1 MRAASDIILI
11 NQSNGW
17 KQGICVKCAIF
28 LKYALKPPLFKF
40 NNLFNPLS
48 GEFFFT
54 ENNFLQPIFKQFCKL
69 NFLFYTQTMYITF
82 VAHK

>member
-17 KQGICVKCAIF
+17 KQGICVKRVIF
-28 LKYALKPPLFKF
+28 LKYVLKPPLFKF
-40 NNLFNPLS
+40 NNLYNPLS

-54 ENNFLQPIFKQFCKL
+54 ENNFFFKQFCKL
-69 NFLFYTQTMYITF
+69 NLLFYTQTMYITF
-82 VAHK
+82 VAQK